1 MARPTTQSERI
12 TAFREPSQRLQ
23 TQVSDY
29 PGGFSVS
36 FPVRFRQALW
46 GLVGIVLLTV
56 AQVAHASFSLTFQ
69 GNVQTINTGGSITLS
84 SPSGIVVDP
93 GG

>member
-1 MARPTTQSERI
+1 MALPTTESERV

-46 GLVGIVLLTV
+46 GLLGSFFSVFP
-56 AQVAHASFSLTFQ
+56 QVAHAT
-69 GNVQTINTGGSITLS
+69 V
-84 SPSGIVVDP
+84 
-93 GG
+93 

>member
-1 MARPTTQSERI
+1 MALHTTKSEHV

-46 GLVGIVLLTV
+46 GLVGIVLLTLP
-56 AQVAHASFSLTFQ
+56 QVAHATFS
-69 GNVQTINTGGSITLS
+69 
-84 SPSGIVVDP
+84 
-93 GG
+93 